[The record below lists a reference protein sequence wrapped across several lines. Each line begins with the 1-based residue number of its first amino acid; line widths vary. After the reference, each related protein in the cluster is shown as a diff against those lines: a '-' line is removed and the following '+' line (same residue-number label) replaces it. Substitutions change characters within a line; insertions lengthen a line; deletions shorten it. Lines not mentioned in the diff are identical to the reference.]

1 MDDARARDTVLA
13 AFRTFSGGQSPL
25 DIQAARAP
33 VSTNRVYRLVFDRRA
48 NVFAK
53 ISSYGSFVHFRQD
66 HQRIEQWRRLLHAT
80 RYESFLAPV
89 LTTGDDVYTFHAGD
103 AWVAFYEEVPVRASL
118 PRILSEAQIETL
130 AEEMARFHRASA
142 AVAARLAPTWKTL
155 GSDIA
160 ILFDALGNSA
170 WLSERGLSK
179 SEAKYLRDHCNLFL
193 RNADRLGYY
202 DLERCPVLLD
212 WNIGNF
218 SVTGTGDDFQLFSRW
233 DYDWFRIEPRVLDFY
248 FLSRVSSGAGDRTQF
263 SYVSSTF
270 FEARFARFLRAY
282 HAVYPLELREILFL
296 REAYRFFILNYVAR
310 SGEDFFRDE
319 LRVRLL
325 REAIDYYLPEL
336 DRLDFEALL
345 PVVAASEIHRKTEG
359 QED

>member
-1 MDDARARDTVLA
+1 MDEARARDTVLA
-13 AFRTFSGGQSPL
+13 AFRTFSGGEGPL

-33 VSTNRVYRLVFDRRA
+33 VSTNRVYRLVFDRRT

-66 HQRIEQWRRLLHAT
+66 HQRIERWRRLLRAT
-80 RYESFLAPV
+80 RYEHFLAPV

-103 AWVAFYEEVPVRASL
+103 AWVAFYEEVPVEALL

-142 AVAARLAPTWKTL
+142 EVAPKLAPTWKTL

-170 WLSERGLSK
+170 WLADRDLSR
-179 SEAKYLRDHCNLFL
+179 SEARYLQNHCNLFL
-193 RNADRLGYY
+193 RNADRLAYN
-202 DLERCPVLLD
+202 DLARCPVLLD

-218 SVTGTGDDFQLFSRW
+218 SVTSTADDFELFSRW

-248 FLSRVSSGAGDRTQF
+248 FLSRVSSGVGDRTQF
-263 SYVSSTF
+263 SYVPSTF
-270 FEARFARFLRAY
+270 FEARFGRFLRAY
-282 HAVYPLELREILFL
+282 HAVSPLRANEVRFL
-296 REAYRFFILNYVAR
+296 REAYRFFVLNYVAL
-310 SGEDFFRDE
+310 SGEHFFRED
-319 LRVRLL
+319 LCARLL

-336 DRLDFEALL
+336 DRLDFDGLAKSLEA
-345 PVVAASEIHRKTEG
+345 
-359 QED
+359 

>member
-1 MDDARARDTVLA
+1 
-13 AFRTFSGGQSPL
+13 
-25 DIQAARAP
+25 
-33 VSTNRVYRLVFDRRA
+33 VSTNRVYRLVFDRRT

-66 HQRIEQWRRLLHAT
+66 HQRIEQWRRLLRAT
-80 RYESFLAPV
+80 RYEHFLAPI

-118 PRILSEAQIETL
+118 PRVLSEAQVTTL
-130 AEEMARFHRASA
+130 AQEMACFHRASA
-142 AVAARLAPTWKTL
+142 EVAPRLAPTWKTL

-160 ILFDALGNSA
+160 ILFDALSNPA
-170 WLSERGLSK
+170 WLAERGLSK

-193 RNADRLGYY
+193 RNADRLAYS
-202 DLERCPVLLD
+202 DLPKCPVLLD

-218 SVTGTGDDFQLFSRW
+218 SVTDAGDEFELFSRW

-248 FLSRVSSGAGDRTQF
+248 FLSRVSSGGGDTTRF
-263 SYVSSTF
+263 SYLPSTF
-270 FEARFARFLRAY
+270 FEARFRHFLRAY
-282 HAVYPLELREILFL
+282 HAAYPLDANEVRFL
-296 REAYRFFILNYVAR
+296 REAYRFFVLNYVAR
-310 SGEDFFRDE
+310 SGEHFFRDE

-325 REAIDYYLPEL
+325 REAVDYYLPEL

-345 PVVAASEIHRKTEG
+345 PV
-359 QED
+359 